1 MKRYFVL
8 SIVLVVLLLA
18 LAACGSTS
26 ATPTPGNSPITLT
39 TNPNPPK
46 SGDVEVIVQVK
57 DKDGNPLN
65 DATVMLFADHVDM
78 KGMNLQGKAT
88 AQGNGRYATVANFS
102 MSGKWKVTVQVN
114 KTGMT
119 SLAQD
124 FNIELK

>member
-1 MKRYFVL
+1 MKRYIVL
-8 SIVLVVLLLA
+8 SIVTLVLA
-18 LAACGSTS
+18 FALVACGESS
-26 ATPTPGNSPITLT
+26 ATPTPSNSQITLT

-46 SGDVEVIVQVK
+46 SGDVEMIVQVR
-57 DKDGNPLN
+57 DASGNPLN
-65 DATVMLFADHVDM
+65 DGIVMLFADHMDM
-78 KGMNLQGKAT
+78 KGMTLQGKAT
-88 AQGNGRYATVANFS
+88 AQGNGRYATIANFS